1 MSTEVAH
8 EPAQQKNVPVE
19 SFAYRSPGARVE
31 VAVWSNN
38 DKLSVTIS
46 RSYWDKNAREYKK
59 AKGFFPED
67 IPVLQHALDKA
78 HAFILDQQQQ

>member
-1 MSTEVAH
+1 MSTEVTQ
-8 EPAQQKNVPVE
+8 EPAQEKKVPVQ

-31 VAVWSNN
+31 VAVWSND

-59 AKGFFPED
+59 SKGFFPED
-67 IPVLQHALDKA
+67 IPVLQHALGKTYG
-78 HAFILDQQQQ
+78 FILDQQQQ